1 MKKLLVITIL
11 LFHICVYSQKD
22 ATYRLGKLELEINEY
37 SNTFQICQVDT
48 SDNPVINGSK
58 SPIFIYEPYSK
69 GSVHRKNNKITLFD
83 PKLKR
88 YYTFNEIDEYT
99 LKSNKSTADFKNGE
113 LLKIYA
119 LSNKESAVIRCMS
132 WKNNKRHGLWSY
144 FFVDGLSKVN
154 YNNGI
159 LVDSV
164 YQTWKDI
171 NKRNGIKE

>member
-1 MKKLLVITIL
+1 MKKLLAITIL

-58 SPIFIYEPYSK
+58 SPIFIYEPYSI

-88 YYTFNEIDEYT
+88 YYTFIEFDEYT
-99 LKSNKSTADFKNGE
+99 LKSTKLTTMFKYGDLIKAHAIFNKKGE
-113 LLKIYA
+113 LFRY
-119 LSNKESAVIRCMS
+119 MS

-154 YNNGI
+154 YNNGV

-164 YQTWKDI
+164 FQTWKDI
-171 NKRNGIKE
+171 NNN